1 MDGVDRTLE
10 NLLGLN
16 GDIIYFDSGYWAKFE
31 AERVEPHPGMP
42 FGIKYSL
49 TLHAPDNKRIM
60 GYDNAHAL
68 KRRLRKKRWWYPF
81 DHMHWFKRD
90 PQPYEYT
97 DAAALVE
104 AFWRDV
110 ERVLR
115 KRGVSL

>member
-31 AERVEPHPGMP
+31 AERV
-42 FGIKYSL
+42 
-49 TLHAPDNKRIM
+49 TAPW
-60 GYDNAHAL
+60 NAVRHQVFIDAARSGQQANHGLRQRARLEAAVEEETMVVPVRPHAL
-68 KRRLRKKRWWYPF
+68 VQ
-81 DHMHWFKRD
+81 D